1 MLRRISENVYVDK
14 CPASYNICIIAIRF
28 GGPYR
33 TLGRFV
39 PYVSKRFST
48 EFELQQVILKAH

>member
-14 CPASYNICIIAIRF
+14 CPASFFIAIRF

-48 EFELQQVILKAH
+48 EFELQQVILKAN